1 LFLLWSNTLGR
12 SRVAKFIWSGV
23 GILLIYILGVFVREQ
38 YGIAVVI
45 RNASGQPLRQ
55 LRIKSEPRGGGYDL
69 GELSPQK
76 KVRVFVKPG
85 EESHLNLEYTDIV
98 GVRHSELVVGYIEG
112 GYCGKAEVNV
122 LSRDKVASD
131 EKSTRSRALAV
142 GSISSER
149 ILHFTKQ
156 SPDSSLTATASV

>member
-1 LFLLWSNTLGR
+1 MNSKTPRINAFAPGRIILFLLWINTLGR
-12 SRVAKFIWSGV
+12 SRVAKFIWSGI

-38 YGIAVVI
+38 YGIAIVI

-55 LRIKSEPRGGGYDL
+55 LRIQNEPRGRGYDVGDL
-69 GELSPQK
+69 APQK

-122 LSRDKVASD
+122 LSRYKVTSD
-131 EKSTRSRALAV
+131 EKINQVACV
-142 GSISSER
+142 GGWFDFI
-149 ILHFTKQ
+149 
-156 SPDSSLTATASV
+156 

>member
-1 LFLLWSNTLGR
+1 LFLLWINTLGR
-12 SRVAKFIWSGV
+12 SRVAKFIWSGI

-38 YGIAVVI
+38 YGIAIVI

-55 LRIKSEPRGGGYDL
+55 LRIQNEPRGRGYDVGDL
-69 GELSPQK
+69 APQK

-122 LSRDKVASD
+122 LSRYKVTSD
-131 EKSTRSRALAV
+131 EKINQVACV
-142 GSISSER
+142 GGWFDFI
-149 ILHFTKQ
+149 
-156 SPDSSLTATASV
+156 